1 MHIGLQIPNFTWP
14 GGAPALGAKLGEVAR
29 AADQA
34 GYDSIWVMDH
44 LFQIPVVGPAE
55 QPMLEAYTTLGYLA
69 ANTTRATLGTMVT
82 GVTYRNPG
90 LLAKQ
95 VTTLD
100 VLSGGR
106 AWLGIGAAWF
116 EREHA
121 GLGFA
126 FPSLGTRFQ
135 MLEEALQIAKQMFDP
150 ANSGPYQGTHYQ
162 LAETLNDPPP
172 VRRPHPPILIGGQ
185 GEQKTLRLVARY
197 ADAWNLVR
205 ADFDTAKQKLEVL
218 RERCDEAGRDY
229 STVFKSALVRM
240 DPGPQGENAGQLID
254 TLGRYRELGM
264 DGVMG
269 ALIGVETLRPIEAM
283 ATRVLP
289 AVSKL

>member
-1 MHIGLQIPNFTWP
+1 MHIGLQIPNFSWP
-14 GGAPALGAKLGEVAR
+14 GGPGALGPRLGEVAR
-29 AADQA
+29 AADAA

-44 LFQIPVVGPAE
+44 LFQIPVVGAAE
-55 QPMLEAYTTLGYLA
+55 EPMLEAYTTLGYLT
-69 ANTTRATLGTMVT
+69 ANTARATLGTMVT

-121 GLGFA
+121 GLGFD
-126 FPSLGTRFQ
+126 FPSLGTRFR
-135 MLEEALQIAKQMFDP
+135 MLEEALQVVKQMFDAA
-150 ANSGPYQGTHYQ
+150 ANGPYAGRYYS
-162 LAETLNDPPP
+162 LAETLNSPPP
-172 VRRPHPPILIGGQ
+172 LSRPHPPILIGGQ
-185 GEQKTLRLVARY
+185 GEQKTLRLVAKY

-205 ADFDTAKQKLEVL
+205 ADFATAAHKLAVL
-218 RERCDEAGRDY
+218 RERCDEVGRDY
-229 STVFKSALVRM
+229 DSIFKSALVRM
-240 DPGPQGENAGQLID
+240 DPGPQGERADELID

-264 DGVMG
+264 DGVIG
-269 ALIGVETLRPIEAM
+269 ALMGVETMAPIEVM
-283 ATRVLP
+283 ATKVLP
-289 AVSKL
+289 AVASL